1 MNRNHEIA
9 TTILQQLGGKRF
21 IVMTGAKDFTTID
34 NGLRFKIG
42 RNGSK
47 ANMVEITLN
56 GSDLY
61 DMTFIKYRPFSVKV
75 DHKKG
80 EVKTIEEKVE
90 TIKEFKDV
98 FFDQLQEL
106 FTEVTGLYTHF

>member
-1 MNRNHEIA
+1 MTRNHEIA
-9 TTILQQLGGKRF
+9 TEILRQLGGNRF
-21 IVMTGAKDFTTID
+21 IAFTGAKEFVEID

-42 RNGSK
+42 RNKSK
-47 ANMVEITLN
+47 TNRIEIHLN

-61 DMTFIKYRPFSVKV
+61 DMEFIAYRPYSVKV
-75 DHKKG
+75 DHKKM
-80 EVKTIEEKVE
+80 EVRTIEEKRE
-90 TIKEFKDV
+90 TVRKFEDI

>member
-1 MNRNHEIA
+1 MTYDKQIA
-9 TTILQQLGGKRF
+9 VTILNQLGGNRF
-21 IVMTGAKDFTTID
+21 VAFTGAKDFTTIK

-42 RNGSK
+42 RNASK
-47 ANMVEITLN
+47 TNRIEITLN

-61 DMTFIKYRPFSVKV
+61 DMTFIKYRPFSIKV

-90 TIKEFKDV
+90 TLKEFKDV
-98 FFDQLQEL
+98 YFDQLQEL
-106 FTEVTGLYTHF
+106 FTDVTGLYTHF